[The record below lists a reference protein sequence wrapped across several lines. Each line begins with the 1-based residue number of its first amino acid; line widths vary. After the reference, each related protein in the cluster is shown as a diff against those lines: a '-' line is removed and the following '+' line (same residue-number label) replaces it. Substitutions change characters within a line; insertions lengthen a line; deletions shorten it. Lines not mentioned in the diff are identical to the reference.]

1 MKLDYLSPYTKIN
14 WEWIKDINM
23 NIRPHTINC
32 IEENTSELIL
42 EFYEFNLKHKG
53 KETKVKNKC
62 IGLYKIKNHIEN

>member
-1 MKLDYLSPYTKIN
+1 
-14 WEWIKDINM
+14 M

-32 IEENTSELIL
+32 KEENTSELIL